1 MNRKVLLV
9 IGIVVVLV
17 GVMVCVA
24 FCLLHDLSVS
34 YECHVD
40 FLYEFDRPFRD
51 VPGRG
56 ILNVDESN
64 RNARYESIVDGFRRE
79 MAFCSNEDGLV
90 RCRHDP
96 ALQGESES
104 RIRSVLSSVRL
115 DVTGMPSTNFV
126 YSCRLVL
133 SNGDKRNLDVYAR
146 FCMDRVKEQL
156 NEENELSIAK
166 CTIKEFQIMKKAER
180 KVAEIESVAKSG
192 NAIAP
197 ADEEL
202 RMARQTVSEMK
213 QKIDEIRRLVMST
226 GGRRIVYES
235 QPEISRIIRRNAK
248 KPVVV
253 VGDAAQPLA
262 LKEETR

>member
-1 MNRKVLLV
+1 MNRRILLV

-17 GVMVCVA
+17 SVMVCVA
-24 FCLLHDLSVS
+24 LCLSHDLSIS

-40 FLYEFDRPFRD
+40 FLYEFDRPFREL
-51 VPGRG
+51 PGRG
-56 ILNVDESN
+56 ILNADESN
-64 RNARYESIVDGFRRE
+64 RKARYESIIDGFRRE
-79 MAFCSNEDGLV
+79 MAFCSSNDGFV
-90 RCRHDP
+90 RCRNDP
-96 ALQGESES
+96 AFQGESES
-104 RIRSVLSSVRL
+104 RIRSVLSSLRL
-115 DVTGMPSTNFV
+115 DVTGMPSANFV

-180 KVAEIESVAKSG
+180 KIAEIESAAKSG

-213 QKIDEIRRLVMST
+213 QKIDEMRSLVMST

-235 QPEISRIIRRNAK
+235 QPEISRVIRRK
-248 KPVVV
+248 TSK
-253 VGDAAQPLA
+253 
-262 LKEETR
+262 